1 MNKGAGRWL
10 VAVASGKGGVGK
22 TSLTLN
28 LAALAA
34 RQGQRVL
41 LFDGDTGLANAD
53 VQLNVQPVA
62 DLAMVLH
69 GNASLRAIVT
79 PVPTLS
85 SPRGGKVDLLAGR
98 AGDLG
103 LAHLSQPVVAGLLRE
118 LGEMSEDYDLTLID
132 VAAGVAPTQLQM
144 CAAAN
149 LLVLVTTPDPAALTD
164 AYAVLKLL
172 WQQHGVMQAQ
182 LVVNMAS
189 AAEAKMVHQ
198 RLEVAGKNF
207 LKLPPLPLLGQ
218 VPNCKQFGTAVRQH
232 ALAAVR
238 FPNSPAVAA
247 LADIVPQLR
256 RKM

>member
-85 SPRGGKVDLLAGR
+85 SPGTVRRPPLMRTVPWERAVGRPAWPTWNMLERMKPLLMVRTAT
-98 AGDLG
+98 
-103 LAHLSQPVVAGLLRE
+103 LLR
-118 LGEMSEDYDLTLID
+118 
-132 VAAGVAPTQLQM
+132 PTR
-144 CAAAN
+144 
-149 LLVLVTTPDPAALTD
+149 V
-164 AYAVLKLL
+164 Y
-172 WQQHGVMQAQ
+172 
-182 LVVNMAS
+182 
-189 AAEAKMVHQ
+189 MV
-198 RLEVAGKNF
+198 G
-207 LKLPPLPLLGQ
+207 
-218 VPNCKQFGTAVRQH
+218 
-232 ALAAVR
+232 
-238 FPNSPAVAA
+238 
-247 LADIVPQLR
+247 
-256 RKM
+256 